1 MENNE
6 ILDNVNFDETEE
18 PTVYLELA
26 SNTKRFLNLLIDS
39 FILRF
44 IILFIGFIV
53 ISTIVSDP
61 SDSFVGLIVILVTLF
76 SYFMYYWLCESFL
89 GGRTLG
95 KLITGTKVLS
105 QDGSPARPEVIFTRT
120 LIRIVPFEV
129 FSIFTSNGLW
139 HDDWSETMVIDIN
152 KSDLPDKNELVQNL

>member
-6 ILDNVNFDETEE
+6 ILDNVNFNETEA

-26 SNTKRFLNLLIDS
+26 SNTKRFLNLLIDG

-44 IILFIGFIV
+44 IIMFVALLVF
-53 ISTIVSDP
+53 STIQSDP
-61 SDSFVGLIVILVTLF
+61 SDISDRLYGILLTLF
-76 SYFMYYWLCESFL
+76 CHVMYYWLCESFL
-89 GGRTLG
+89 EGRTLG

-105 QDGSPARPEVIFTRT
+105 QDGSPARPEVIFTRS
-120 LIRIVPFEV
+120 LIRIIPFEV
-129 FSIFTSNGLW
+129 FSIFSTNGLW

-152 KSDLPDKNELVQNL
+152 KSDLPDKNQLV